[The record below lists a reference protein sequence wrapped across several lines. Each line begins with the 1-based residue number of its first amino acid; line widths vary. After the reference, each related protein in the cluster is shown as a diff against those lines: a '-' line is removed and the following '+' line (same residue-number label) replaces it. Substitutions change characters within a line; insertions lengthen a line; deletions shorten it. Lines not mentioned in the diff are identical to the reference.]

1 MATLDTLTPSG
12 DQSSFKALPQ
22 PPSGIVRD
30 QTSSFQS
37 QTPEAPDDDD
47 EMPLPRPDSLLA
59 MVPDRAPPRK
69 SVLLEHVRKPSASGS
84 SVYSTHTV
92 GTIGDRRSWT
102 NSPERRESASSLVWE
117 EEEAHTKPVSDSPV
131 LGTKQEDHFELEDIL
146 KSTQIMHSN
155 SISSTTSSGRPE
167 LWRRRSQRS
176 DRSVKITDLKL
187 ANSNGF
193 TASQSLRQT
202 EAASD
207 APQIPLPA
215 VPRKA
220 PHRPAVGL
228 PSRPTQ
234 FINEKSMQS
243 NAQPEQDARQY
254 SHPTT
259 QYSQLATGLAPYNL
273 PAMQSQD
280 NLEQT
285 QPFATKQSVRKP
297 VALRPAPPQPEKP
310 ETMGARLSNFKNKF
324 RSTEQLNQ
332 HRDIQTPGHT
342 PQGSLDTVSP
352 KPTGLMGIFRG
363 TEDESVPAPSETKG
377 SGSAFSKIKHKLRSS
392 DAEDNSSPDLSSP
405 EGSGWNLSKLKNK
418 LRNSG
423 NADEAAA
430 STPTR
435 TQPTI
440 TRLPTPDYQKQ
451 DPAPAPLTPL
461 IHSPYSPQ
469 ISPDDTQSRPGS
481 GHGSRPPS
489 RGRQFSFSQRPK
501 LPPTAAST
509 SSIQTIANASIIDG
523 KTSPV
528 DPAQAHIHPLLRTK
542 TSPSATDLTLPTPPL
557 LRIKTSPSATDLN
570 LRMVSAAPPL
580 PQPPTIA
587 VSSPRFSP
595 PATRASPPATRSSPP
610 ATREPPRGRAS
621 SPKPLSPIVT
631 GAAKTGAPGSK
642 PLSPVT
648 TRQPP
653 SPSTLSPAS
662 ESAYKLQVPGEISK
676 RMTTILES
684 SPFLQIASTDPDD
697 EEVYPAPALA
707 ETQVRCYQ
715 AHRVMH
721 RSRNDVYALAC
732 GVCGVKDRE
741 GRWCCAWCA
750 VRCCEGCLDK
760 VKGEGLAGEKVIG
773 GGETVGRAM
782 VSV

>member
-1 MATLDTLTPSG
+1 MATINSLTPSG
-12 DQSSFKALPQ
+12 DQSSFEALPQ
-22 PPSGIVRD
+22 TPSGIVCD
-30 QTSSFQS
+30 QTSSFHS
-37 QTPEAPDDDD
+37 QTPEAPDDD

-84 SVYSTHTV
+84 SVYSSHTV

-117 EEEAHTKPVSDSPV
+117 EEEADTKPVPDSPV
-131 LGTKQEDHFELEDIL
+131 LGTKQEDQFELEDIL

-202 EAASD
+202 AAASD

-220 PHRPAVGL
+220 PHRPSVGL

-234 FINEKSMQS
+234 FINEKRMQS
-243 NAQPEQDARQY
+243 NAQPEQNARQY

-259 QYSQLATGLAPYNL
+259 QYSQLSTGPASYNL

-280 NLEQT
+280 NQEQA
-285 QPFATKQSVRKP
+285 QPFTTKQSVRKP
-297 VALRPAPPQPEKP
+297 VALRPAPPQPE
-310 ETMGARLSNFKNKF
+310 TMGGRLSNFKNKF

-392 DAEDNSSPDLSSP
+392 DAEDNSSPDLPSP

-423 NADEAAA
+423 NTDEASP

-435 TQPTI
+435 MQPII
-440 TRLPTPDYQKQ
+440 TRLPTPEYQKQ

-469 ISPDDTQSRPGS
+469 ISPDDPSSRPGS

-501 LPPTAAST
+501 LPPAAAST
-509 SSIQTIANASIIDG
+509 SSIQTIANASILDG

-528 DPAQAHIHPLLRTK
+528 DPAQAHIHPLLRTR
-542 TSPSATDLTLPTPPL
+542 TSPSVTDLSLPTTSTQPP
-557 LRIKTSPSATDLN
+557 P
-570 LRMVSAAPPL
+570 

-595 PATRASPPATRSSPP
+595 PATRASPPATR
-610 ATREPPRGRAS
+610 EPPHGRAPN
-621 SPKPLSPIVT
+621 PKPLSPIIT
-631 GAAKTGAPGSK
+631 STAKTSVPGSN
-642 PLSPVT
+642 PLSPIT

-662 ESAYKLQVPGEISK
+662 DNAYKLQIPGEISK

-684 SPFLQIASTDPDD
+684 SPFLQLASTDPDD
-697 EEVYPAPALA
+697 EEVYEAPALA

-715 AHRVMH
+715 GHRVMH

-750 VRCCEGCLDK
+750 VRCCEGCLEK
-760 VKGEGLAGEKVIG
+760 VKGEGLGGEKVMG
-773 GGETVGRAM
+773 GGEAVGRAM

>member
-1 MATLDTLTPSG
+1 MATADSLTPSG

-22 PPSGIVRD
+22 TPSDIVRD

-37 QTPEAPDDDD
+37 QTPEAPDND
-47 EMPLPRPDSLLA
+47 EISPPSPSSLLA

-84 SVYSTHTV
+84 SVYSSHTV
-92 GTIGDRRSWT
+92 GTARTRRSWT

-117 EEEAHTKPVSDSPV
+117 GEEADTKPEPDSPV
-131 LGTKQEDHFELEDIL
+131 LGSKQEDQFELEEIL

-176 DRSVKITDLKL
+176 DRSVKITDLRL
-187 ANSNGF
+187 AKSNGF
-193 TASQSLRQT
+193 TASQPLRNT
-202 EAASD
+202 AAVSD

-215 VPRKA
+215 IPRKA
-220 PHRPAVGL
+220 PQRPAVGL

-234 FINEKSMQS
+234 FITEKSLQS
-243 NAQPEQDARQY
+243 NGQPEQGARQY

-259 QYSQLATGLAPYNL
+259 QYSQLATGPAPYNL
-273 PAMQSQD
+273 PATQSQD
-280 NLEQT
+280 NQEQT
-285 QPFATKQSVRKP
+285 QPFTTKQSVRKP
-297 VALRPAPPQPEKP
+297 VPLRPAPPQPE
-310 ETMGARLSNFKNKF
+310 TMGGRLSNFRNKF

-352 KPTGLMGIFRG
+352 KPTGLMNKFRA
-363 TEDESVPAPSETKG
+363 TEDETVSPPSETKG
-377 SGSAFSKIKHKLRSS
+377 SGSAFSKIKLKLLSS
-392 DAEDNSSPDLSSP
+392 DGEDNSSPDLPSP
-405 EGSGWNLSKLKNK
+405 EGSSWNLSKLKNK

-423 NADEAAA
+423 NTDEAAP

-451 DPAPAPLTPL
+451 DPAPAPLTPR

-469 ISPDDTQSRPGS
+469 ISPDDSSSRPGS
-481 GHGSRPPS
+481 GHDSRPSS
-489 RGRQFSFSQRPK
+489 RGRQFSFPQRPK

-509 SSIQTIANASIIDG
+509 SSIQTVANASILDG
-523 KTSPV
+523 KSSPV

-542 TSPSATDLTLPTPPL
+542 TSPSVTDLTLPT
-557 LRIKTSPSATDLN
+557 TS
-570 LRMVSAAPPL
+570 APPP
-580 PQPPTIA
+580 PQPPLIA
-587 VSSPRFSP
+587 VSSPR
-595 PATRASPPATRSSPP
+595 ASPP
-610 ATREPPRGRAS
+610 ATREPPRGRAPNPKPLS
-621 SPKPLSPIVT
+621 PIATTKTQPPSPKPLSPVATI
-631 GAAKTGAPGSK
+631 KSQ
-642 PLSPVT
+642 PLSPKA
-648 TRQPP
+648 
-653 SPSTLSPAS
+653 LSPAE

-684 SPFLQIASTDPDD
+684 SPFLQTASTDPDD
-697 EEVYPAPALA
+697 EAVYEAPPLA
-707 ETQVRCYQ
+707 EAQVRCYQ
-715 AHRVMH
+715 GHRVMH

-750 VRCCEGCLDK
+750 VRCCEGCLEK
-760 VKGEGLAGEKVIG
+760 VKGQGLGLEGLVGGEQTMA
-773 GGETVGRAM
+773 GGETVGRAV

>member
-1 MATLDTLTPSG
+1 MATVDSLTPSG

-22 PPSGIVRD
+22 TPSDIVRD

-37 QTPEAPDDDD
+37 QTPEAPGND
-47 EMPLPRPDSLLA
+47 EISPPSPSSLLP

-84 SVYSTHTV
+84 SVYSSHTV
-92 GTIGDRRSWT
+92 GTARTRRSWT
-102 NSPERRESASSLVWE
+102 NSPERRESASSLIWE
-117 EEEAHTKPVSDSPV
+117 GEEADTKPEPDSPV
-131 LGTKQEDHFELEDIL
+131 LGSKQEDQFELEEIL

-187 ANSNGF
+187 AKSNGF
-193 TASQSLRQT
+193 TASQPLRNT
-202 EAASD
+202 AAVSD

-215 VPRKA
+215 IPRKA
-220 PHRPAVGL
+220 PQRPAVGL

-234 FINEKSMQS
+234 FITEKSLQS
-243 NAQPEQDARQY
+243 NGQPEQGARQY

-259 QYSQLATGLAPYNL
+259 QYSQLATGPAPYNL
-273 PAMQSQD
+273 PATQSQD
-280 NLEQT
+280 NQEQT
-285 QPFATKQSVRKP
+285 QPFTTKQSVRKP
-297 VALRPAPPQPEKP
+297 VPLRPAPPQPE
-310 ETMGARLSNFKNKF
+310 TMGGRLSNFRNKF

-352 KPTGLMGIFRG
+352 KPTGLMNKFRA
-363 TEDESVPAPSETKG
+363 TEDETVSPPSETKG
-377 SGSAFSKIKHKLRSS
+377 SGSAFSKIKLKLLSS
-392 DAEDNSSPDLSSP
+392 DGEDNSSPDLPSP
-405 EGSGWNLSKLKNK
+405 EGSSWNLSKLKNK

-423 NADEAAA
+423 NTDEAAP

-451 DPAPAPLTPL
+451 DPAPAPLTPR

-469 ISPDDTQSRPGS
+469 ISPDDPSSRPGS
-481 GHGSRPPS
+481 GHDSRPSS
-489 RGRQFSFSQRPK
+489 RGRQFSFPQRPI

-509 SSIQTIANASIIDG
+509 SSIQTVANASILDG
-523 KTSPV
+523 KSSPV

-542 TSPSATDLTLPTPPL
+542 TSPSATDLTLPT
-557 LRIKTSPSATDLN
+557 TS
-570 LRMVSAAPPL
+570 APPPQ
-580 PQPPTIA
+580 PQPPLIA
-587 VSSPRFSP
+587 VSSPR
-595 PATRASPPATRSSPP
+595 ASPP
-610 ATREPPRGRAS
+610 ATREPPRGRAPN
-621 SPKPLSPIVT
+621 PKPLSPI
-631 GAAKTGAPGSK
+631 ANSKNQPQSPKTVSPIATTKSQ
-642 PLSPVT
+642 PLSPKA
-648 TRQPP
+648 
-653 SPSTLSPAS
+653 LSPAE
-662 ESAYKLQVPGEISK
+662 ESSYKLQVPGEISK

-684 SPFLQIASTDPDD
+684 SPFLQTASTDPDD
-697 EEVYPAPALA
+697 EAVYEAPPLA

-715 AHRVMH
+715 GHRVMH

-732 GVCGVKDRE
+732 GVCGVKDHE

-750 VRCCEGCLDK
+750 VRCCEGCLEK
-760 VKGEGLAGEKVIG
+760 VKGQGFGLEGLVGGEQTIG
-773 GGETVGRAM
+773 GGETVGRAV

>member
-1 MATLDTLTPSG
+1 MAAVDSPTPSG

-22 PPSGIVRD
+22 TPTDIVRD
-30 QTSSFQS
+30 QTSSFQL
-37 QTPEAPDDDD
+37 QTPEAPDGD
-47 EMPLPRPDSLLA
+47 EISPPSPSSLLA

-84 SVYSTHTV
+84 SVYSSHTV
-92 GTIGDRRSWT
+92 GTARTRRSWT

-117 EEEAHTKPVSDSPV
+117 GEEADTKPEPDSPV
-131 LGTKQEDHFELEDIL
+131 LGSKQEDQFELEEIL

-187 ANSNGF
+187 AKSNGF
-193 TASQSLRQT
+193 TASQTLRNT
-202 EAASD
+202 AAVSD

-215 VPRKA
+215 IPRKA
-220 PHRPAVGL
+220 PQRPAVGL

-234 FINEKSMQS
+234 FITEKNLQS
-243 NAQPEQDARQY
+243 NGQSEQGARQY

-259 QYSQLATGLAPYNL
+259 QYSQLATGPVPYNL
-273 PAMQSQD
+273 PATQSQD
-280 NLEQT
+280 NQEQT
-285 QPFATKQSVRKP
+285 QPFTTKQSIRKP
-297 VALRPAPPQPEKP
+297 VPLRPAPPQPE
-310 ETMGARLSNFKNKF
+310 TMGGRLSNFRNKF

-352 KPTGLMGIFRG
+352 KPTGLMSKFRA
-363 TEDESVPAPSETKG
+363 TEDETVSPPETKG
-377 SGSAFSKIKHKLRSS
+377 SGSAFSKIKLKLLSS
-392 DAEDNSSPDLSSP
+392 DGEDNSSPDLPSP
-405 EGSGWNLSKLKNK
+405 EGSSWNLSKLKNK

-423 NADEAAA
+423 NTDEAAP

-451 DPAPAPLTPL
+451 DPAPAPLTPR

-469 ISPDDTQSRPGS
+469 ISPDDPSSRPGS
-481 GHGSRPPS
+481 GHDSRPSS
-489 RGRQFSFSQRPK
+489 RGRQFSFPQRPK

-509 SSIQTIANASIIDG
+509 SSIQTVANASILDG
-523 KTSPV
+523 KSSPV

-542 TSPSATDLTLPTPPL
+542 TSPSATDLTLPT
-557 LRIKTSPSATDLN
+557 TS
-570 LRMVSAAPPL
+570 APPPQ
-580 PQPPTIA
+580 PQPPVIA
-587 VSSPRFSP
+587 VSSPR
-595 PATRASPPATRSSPP
+595 ASPP

-621 SPKPLSPIVT
+621 NPKPLSPIAT
-631 GAAKTGAPGSK
+631 SKNQPQSPKTASPIATSK
-642 PLSPVT
+642 SQPLSPK
-648 TRQPP
+648 
-653 SPSTLSPAS
+653 SLSLAE

-684 SPFLQIASTDPDD
+684 SPFLQTASTDPDD
-697 EEVYPAPALA
+697 EAVYEAPPLA
-707 ETQVRCYQ
+707 DTQVRCYQ
-715 AHRVMH
+715 GHRVMH

-750 VRCCEGCLDK
+750 VRCCEGCLEK
-760 VKGEGLAGEKVIG
+760 VKGLGLEGLV
-773 GGETVGRAM
+773 GGEQTMAGGEAVGRAV

>member
-1 MATLDTLTPSG
+1 MATVDSLTPSG
-12 DQSSFKALPQ
+12 DQSSFKALPET
-22 PPSGIVRD
+22 PSNIVRD

-37 QTPEAPDDDD
+37 QTPEAPGDD
-47 EMPLPRPDSLLA
+47 ERSLPSPSSLLA

-69 SVLLEHVRKPSASGS
+69 SVLLEHVRKPSAGGS
-84 SVYSTHTV
+84 SVYSSHTV
-92 GTIGDRRSWT
+92 GTLGTRRSWT

-117 EEEAHTKPVSDSPV
+117 GEEADTKPEPDSPV
-131 LGTKQEDHFELEDIL
+131 LGSKQEDQFELEEIL

-187 ANSNGF
+187 AKSNGF
-193 TASQSLRQT
+193 TASQPLRNT
-202 EAASD
+202 TAASD

-215 VPRKA
+215 IPRKA
-220 PHRPAVGL
+220 PQRPERPAVGL
-228 PSRPTQ
+228 PSGPAQ
-234 FINEKSMQS
+234 FITEKSVQS
-243 NAQPEQDARQY
+243 NARPDQGARQY

-259 QYSQLATGLAPYNL
+259 QYSQLATGPVPYNL

-280 NLEQT
+280 NQEQT
-285 QPFATKQSVRKP
+285 QPFTTKDSVRKP
-297 VALRPAPPQPEKP
+297 VPLRPAPPQPE
-310 ETMGARLSNFKNKF
+310 TMGGRLSNFRNKF

-352 KPTGLMGIFRG
+352 KSTGLMNKFRA
-363 TEDESVPAPSETKG
+363 TEDETVPAPSETKG
-377 SGSAFSKIKHKLRSS
+377 SGSAFSKIKHKLLAS
-392 DAEDNSSPDLSSP
+392 DGEDNSSPDLPSP
-405 EGSGWNLSKLKNK
+405 EGSSWNLLKLKNK

-423 NADEAAA
+423 NTDEAAP

-451 DPAPAPLTPL
+451 DPAPAPLTPR

-469 ISPDDTQSRPGS
+469 ISPDDSFSRPGS
-481 GHGSRPPS
+481 GHGNRPPS
-489 RGRQFSFSQRPK
+489 RGRQLSFPQRPK
-501 LPPTAAST
+501 LPPAAAST
-509 SSIQTIANASIIDG
+509 SSIQTIANASILEG
-523 KTSPV
+523 KSSPV

-542 TSPSATDLTLPTPPL
+542 TSPSATDLTLPT
-557 LRIKTSPSATDLN
+557 TSA
-570 LRMVSAAPPL
+570 AAPP
-580 PQPPTIA
+580 PSQPPVIA
-587 VSSPRFSP
+587 VSSP
-595 PATRASPPATRSSPP
+595 RASPPATR
-610 ATREPPRGRAS
+610 EPRRGRTPTPKPLSPIAVNKS
-621 SPKPLSPIVT
+621 QPPSPKPLSPV
-631 GAAKTGAPGSK
+631 A
-642 PLSPVT
+642 T
-648 TRQPP
+648 TKSQ
-653 SPSTLSPAS
+653 PAS
-662 ESAYKLQVPGEISK
+662 PKALSAAEDSAYKLQIPGEISK

-684 SPFLQIASTDPDD
+684 SPFLQIASTDPGD
-697 EEVYPAPALA
+697 EAVYEALPLA

-715 AHRVMH
+715 GHKVMH

-750 VRCCEGCLDK
+750 VRCCEGCLEK
-760 VKGEGLAGEKVIG
+760 VKGQGLGLGLEELVGGEQTMG
-773 GGETVGRAM
+773 GGETVGMAV

>member
-1 MATLDTLTPSG
+1 MATVDSLTPSG

-22 PPSGIVRD
+22 PPSSIVRD

-37 QTPEAPDDDD
+37 QTPEAPDGD
-47 EMPLPRPDSLLA
+47 ERSLPRPDSLLA
-59 MVPDRAPPRK
+59 LVPDRAPPRK
-69 SVLLEHVRKPSASGS
+69 SVLLEHLRKPSAGGS
-84 SVYSTHTV
+84 SIYSSSHTV
-92 GTIGDRRSWT
+92 GTIGTRRSWT
-102 NSPERRESASSLVWE
+102 NSPERMESASSLVWE
-117 EEEAHTKPVSDSPV
+117 EEEAANTPEPDSPV
-131 LGTKQEDHFELEDIL
+131 LGSKQEDHFELEEIL

-193 TASQSLRQT
+193 TASQPLRQAA
-202 EAASD
+202 AASD

-220 PHRPAVGL
+220 SHRPAVGL
-228 PSRPTQ
+228 HSRPTQ
-234 FINEKSMQS
+234 FINEKNMQS
-243 NAQPEQDARQY
+243 NAQPEQGARQY
-254 SHPTT
+254 SHHTT
-259 QYSQLATGLAPYNL
+259 QYSQLATGPAPYYL

-285 QPFATKQSVRKP
+285 QPFTTKQRVREP
-297 VALRPAPPQPEKP
+297 VAPRPAPPQPE
-310 ETMGARLSNFKNKF
+310 TMGGRLLNFKNKF

-342 PQGSLDTVSP
+342 SQGSLDTVRP
-352 KPTGLMGIFRG
+352 KPTGLMGKFRG

-377 SGSAFSKIKHKLRSS
+377 GGSAFSKIKHKLRAS
-392 DAEDNSSPDLSSP
+392 DREDNSSPDLPSP
-405 EGSGWNLSKLKNK
+405 EGSGWNLSKLKSK

-423 NADEAAA
+423 NTDEAAP

-435 TQPTI
+435 TQPII

-461 IHSPYSPQ
+461 IHFPYSPQ
-469 ISPDDTQSRPGS
+469 ISPNDPSSRPGS

-501 LPPTAAST
+501 LPPADAST
-509 SSIQTIANASIIDG
+509 SSIQTIASVSILDG

-542 TSPSATDLTLPTPPL
+542 TSPSATDLSLPT
-557 LRIKTSPSATDLN
+557 T
-570 LRMVSAAPPL
+570 SAAPPP

-587 VSSPRFSP
+587 ISSPRF
-595 PATRASPPATRSSPP
+595 SPP
-610 ATREPPRGRAS
+610 ATREPPRGRAA
-621 SPKPLSPIVT
+621 SPKPLAPIVMGT
-631 GAAKTGAPGSK
+631 AKNSAPGSK
-642 PLSPVT
+642 SLSPIT
-648 TRQPP
+648 TCQPP

-662 ESAYKLQVPGEISK
+662 ESSYKLQVPGEISK

-684 SPFLQIASTDPDD
+684 SPFLQIASSDPDD
-697 EEVYPAPALA
+697 EVVYEALPLG
-707 ETQVRCYQ
+707 EMQVSCYQ
-715 AHRVMH
+715 GHRVMH

-732 GVCGVKDRE
+732 GVCGIKDRE

-750 VRCCEGCLDK
+750 VRCCEGCLEK
-760 VKGEGLAGEKVIG
+760 VKGQGLAGEKVMRG
-773 GGETVGRAM
+773 GVVLGGRW
-782 VSV
+782 

>member
-1 MATLDTLTPSG
+1 MATVDSITPRG

-22 PPSGIVRD
+22 TPSGIVRD

-37 QTPEAPDDDD
+37 QTPEAPDDD
-47 EMPLPRPDSLLA
+47 ERSLPSPSSLLA

-69 SVLLEHVRKPSASGS
+69 SVLLEHARKPSAGGS
-84 SVYSTHTV
+84 SVYSSHTV
-92 GTIGDRRSWT
+92 GTARTRRSWT

-117 EEEAHTKPVSDSPV
+117 EEQTNTKPEPDSPV
-131 LGTKQEDHFELEDIL
+131 LGAKQEDQFELEDIL

-167 LWRRRSQRS
+167 LWRRRSQKS

-193 TASQSLRQT
+193 TGSQPLRNT
-202 EAASD
+202 AAASD

-220 PHRPAVGL
+220 PHRPSVGL

-234 FINEKSMQS
+234 FINEKIMQS
-243 NAQPEQDARQY
+243 NGQTEQGTRQY

-259 QYSQLATGLAPYNL
+259 QYSQLATGPAPYIL
-273 PAMQSQD
+273 PATQIQD
-280 NLEQT
+280 NQEQT
-285 QPFATKQSVRKP
+285 ESFAAKQSVRKP
-297 VALRPAPPQPEKP
+297 VPHRPAPPQPE
-310 ETMGARLSNFKNKF
+310 TMGGRLSNFRNKF

-332 HRDIQTPGHT
+332 HRDAQTPGHT
-342 PQGSLDTVSP
+342 PQGSLETVSP
-352 KPTGLMGIFRG
+352 KLTGLMNKFRG
-363 TEDESVPAPSETKG
+363 TEEESAQGSSETKG
-377 SGSAFSKIKHKLRSS
+377 SGSAFSKIKSKLLAS
-392 DAEDNSSPDLSSP
+392 DGEDNSSPDLPSP
-405 EGSGWNLSKLKNK
+405 EGSSWNLSKLKNK

-423 NADEAAA
+423 NTDEAAP

-461 IHSPYSPQ
+461 INSPYSPQ
-469 ISPDDTQSRPGS
+469 ISPDDTSSRPGS
-481 GHGSRPPS
+481 GHASRPPS

-501 LPPTAAST
+501 LPAAAAST
-509 SSIQTIANASIIDG
+509 SSIQTIANLSLLDG

-542 TSPSATDLTLPTPPL
+542 TSPSATDLTLPTTSAVPP
-557 LRIKTSPSATDLN
+557 P
-570 LRMVSAAPPL
+570 
-580 PQPPTIA
+580 PQPPVIA
-587 VSSPRFSP
+587 VSSPRV
-595 PATRASPPATRSSPP
+595 SPP
-610 ATREPPRGRAS
+610 ATREPPRGRAES
-621 SPKPLSPIVT
+621 PSPKPLSPIVT
-631 GAAKTGAPGSK
+631 KFGAPGPK
-642 PLSPVT
+642 PLSPTMTRGAPSPKIISPVAT
-648 TRQPP
+648 TSRQPP
-653 SPSTLSPAS
+653 SPSTLSPGS
-662 ESAYKLQVPGEISK
+662 ESAYKLQVPGEMSK

-684 SPFLQIASTDPDD
+684 SPFLQISSTEPDD
-697 EEVYPAPALA
+697 EAVYPALPLA

-715 AHRVMH
+715 GHRVMH

-750 VRCCEGCLDK
+750 VRCCEGCLEK
-760 VKGEGLAGEKVIG
+760 VKGQGLGLEGLVGGEQSMG
-773 GGETVGRAM
+773 GGEAVGRAV

>member
-1 MATLDTLTPSG
+1 MATVNSLTPSG
-12 DQSSFKALPQ
+12 DQSSFRALPQ
-22 PPSGIVRD
+22 PPSDIVRD
-30 QTSSFQS
+30 QTSSFQL
-37 QTPEAPDDDD
+37 QTPEAPDDD
-47 EMPLPRPDSLLA
+47 EMSLPRPDSLLA

-84 SVYSTHTV
+84 SVYSSHTV

-117 EEEAHTKPVSDSPV
+117 EEEADTKPVPDSPV
-131 LGTKQEDHFELEDIL
+131 LGTKQEDHFELEEIL

-193 TASQSLRQT
+193 TASQPLRQT
-202 EAASD
+202 AAASD

-220 PHRPAVGL
+220 PHRPSVGL

-243 NAQPEQDARQY
+243 NAQPEQNARQY

-259 QYSQLATGLAPYNL
+259 QYSQLATGPASYNL

-280 NLEQT
+280 NQEQT
-285 QPFATKQSVRKP
+285 QPFTTTKSVRKP
-297 VALRPAPPQPEKP
+297 VALRPAPPQPE
-310 ETMGARLSNFKNKF
+310 TMGGRLSNFKNKF

-332 HRDIQTPGHT
+332 HRDIQTLGHT

-363 TEDESVPAPSETKG
+363 TEDESVAAHSETKG

-392 DAEDNSSPDLSSP
+392 DGEDNSSPDLPSP

-423 NADEAAA
+423 NTDEATP

-469 ISPDDTQSRPGS
+469 ISPDDPSSRPGS

-501 LPPTAAST
+501 LPPAAAST
-509 SSIQTIANASIIDG
+509 SSIQTIANASILDG

-542 TSPSATDLTLPTPPL
+542 TSPSATDLTLPTTFTQPP
-557 LRIKTSPSATDLN
+557 
-570 LRMVSAAPPL
+570 PPPPP

-587 VSSPRFSP
+587 VSSPRASP
-595 PATRASPPATRSSPP
+595 PATRASPPATRGSPP
-610 ATREPPRGRAS
+610 ATRTSPPFTREPPRGRGA

-631 GAAKTGAPGSK
+631 GDAQNGVPGSK
-642 PLSPVT
+642 PLSPIT

-707 ETQVRCYQ
+707 ETQ
-715 AHRVMH
+715 
-721 RSRNDVYALAC
+721 
-732 GVCGVKDRE
+732 
-741 GRWCCAWCA
+741 
-750 VRCCEGCLDK
+750 
-760 VKGEGLAGEKVIG
+760 
-773 GGETVGRAM
+773 
-782 VSV
+782 

>member
-1 MATLDTLTPSG
+1 MATVNSLTPSG

-22 PPSGIVRD
+22 PPSDFVRD
-30 QTSSFQS
+30 QTSSFQL
-37 QTPEAPDDDD
+37 QTPEAPDDD

-84 SVYSTHTV
+84 SVYSSHTV
-92 GTIGDRRSWT
+92 GTIGDRRGDRRSWT

-117 EEEAHTKPVSDSPV
+117 EEEADTKPVPDSPV
-131 LGTKQEDHFELEDIL
+131 LGTKQEDHFELEEIL

-193 TASQSLRQT
+193 TASQPLRQT
-202 EAASD
+202 AAASD

-220 PHRPAVGL
+220 PHRPSVGL

-243 NAQPEQDARQY
+243 NAQLEQNARQY

-259 QYSQLATGLAPYNL
+259 QYSQLGTGPAPYNL
-273 PAMQSQD
+273 PVMQSQD
-280 NLEQT
+280 NREQT
-285 QPFATKQSVRKP
+285 QTFTTKQSVRKP
-297 VALRPAPPQPEKP
+297 VALRPAPPQPE
-310 ETMGARLSNFKNKF
+310 TMGGRLSNFKNKF

-377 SGSAFSKIKHKLRSS
+377 SGSAFSKIKHKLLSS
-392 DAEDNSSPDLSSP
+392 DGEDNSSPDLPSP
-405 EGSGWNLSKLKNK
+405 EGSSWNLSKLKNK

-423 NADEAAA
+423 NTDEASP

-469 ISPDDTQSRPGS
+469 ISPDDPSSRPGS

-501 LPPTAAST
+501 PPPAVAST
-509 SSIQTIANASIIDG
+509 SSIQTVANASILDG

-542 TSPSATDLTLPTPPL
+542 TSPSATDLTLPTTFTQPP
-557 LRIKTSPSATDLN
+557 P
-570 LRMVSAAPPL
+570 

-595 PATRASPPATRSSPP
+595 PATRASPPATRTSPP
-610 ATREPPRGRAS
+610 ATRELPRGRGA

-631 GAAKTGAPGSK
+631 GAAQNGGPGSK
-642 PLSPVT
+642 PLSPIT

-662 ESAYKLQVPGEISK
+662 ESGYKLQVPGEISK

-697 EEVYPAPALA
+697 EEVYPALPLA
-707 ETQVRCYQ
+707 ETQVKCYQ

-750 VRCCEGCLDK
+750 VRCCEGCLEK
-760 VKGEGLAGEKVIG
+760 VKGEGLAGEMVMG
-773 GGETVGRAM
+773 DGEAVGRAM